1 MARKKINQ
9 EARQIFS
16 LGPNFRID
24 VNNSAD
30 IGNEGMNVYAQ
41 YAHNKDNDV
50 NLQAFTETGS
60 FKLYNDRNIEIIAGT
75 KKTSGNVD
83 IVIAGM
89 NGDVT
94 ITAMGNG
101 AIRIKGKNIMIEAV
115 EDLDLKAGRNITAS
129 SGSGRILLKGNK
141 IDEVAQTGNAIENTF
156 GVKAFSKSPVGALRI
171 TDVFVG
177 NAAQIIGVG

>member
-24 VNNSAD
+24 VNNAAD
-30 IGNEGMNVYAQ
+30 TGNEGMNVYAQ
-41 YAHNKDNDV
+41 YAYNKDNDV

-60 FKLYNDRNIEIIAGT
+60 FKLYNDRGIEIVAGN
-75 KKTSGNVD
+75 KKTDGNVD

-141 IDEVAQTGNAIENTF
+141 IDQDALSGNAIANTF
-156 GVKAFSKSPVGALRI
+156 GVRAFAKSPVGALRV

-177 NAAQIIGVG
+177 NATQIIGIG